1 MERAFK
7 ANEADVQV
15 AHHKIVD
22 EEVNYY
28 LKKTIHFVNKVVP

>member
-7 ANEADVQV
+7 ANEAEGQTT
-15 AHHKIVD
+15 HHKIVD

-28 LKKTIHFVNKVVP
+28 YL